1 MTDAAQTLDRRGS
14 LQRAAGTTF
23 AASIAIFGT
32 LWLLGVPFYLGI
44 PIVPQQYL
52 GFVLALALP
61 AALFSSPLRGA
72 AGFAADCA
80 MAVAGAASWLWMSY
94 NLEPWMIDLANRGP
108 EKLIPAVV
116 AILVLCEAV
125 RRSCGGVMAGVCAA
139 FLLYGLFG
147 QHLPG
152 LLAASPTSWPRYF
165 TYLYFDSNAV
175 PGLILN
181 VGATDILGF
190 IIFGATLGVIGGTAV
205 LTDIALATM
214 GHLRGGSA
222 KAAIVASSLFGTLS
236 GSTVANVMS
245 TGVVTIPLMKRGG
258 YSPAYAGGV
267 EAVAS
272 NGGQITPP
280 VMGATAFVIAETLQ
294 IPYSEVVV
302 VAVIPALIYYVA
314 LFIQVHQYAKI
325 NDLKGAPR
333 DELPRVGPTLLRGWP
348 MLVPLPVL
356 MYYLFYIGASPGRS
370 AIYATAVGVICDI
383 VVKAVRREK
392 PELMRLLVGIPVDA
406 GKTLLQLL
414 LVCAAAGIV
423 IGTVNLTGVAF
434 TLTLQLSHIGEIA
447 GIWPLLFVTAGI
459 ALVLGLG
466 MPTVGVYIILS
477 VLLAPAMIRLGIE
490 PISAHFFVFYF
501 GLLSML
507 IPPVAI
513 ASFAAAALAGSSLW
527 STSVAALRLA
537 MPAYVMPF
545 VFVLNPSILTHE
557 SWTGIV
563 TAFVTIIF
571 GPLVM
576 GMPFAFGNHTIWWKL
591 RYPLAV
597 VGVAISLSTAFEGGG
612 VGPLSMLAIV
622 VSIGLFATMT
632 IHAGKPGTGR
642 RAAAAPLKPQTDYSH
657 G

>member
-1 MTDAAQTLDRRGS
+1 MSEMTQIPDWRSS
-14 LQRAAGTTF
+14 LQKRIGTVF
-23 AASIAIFGT
+23 AAMIAILGT
-32 LWLLGVPFYLGI
+32 LWLLGVPFYLRM

-61 AALFSSPLRGA
+61 AALFSFPLKGPLGA
-72 AGFAADCA
+72 LADCA
-80 MAVAGAASWLWMSY
+80 MAIAGAASWLWMSY
-94 NLEPWMIDLANRGP
+94 NLEPWMVDLANRGP
-108 EKLIPAVV
+108 EKIIPAVL

-125 RRSCGGVMAGVCAA
+125 RRSCGGVMAAVCVA
-139 FLLYGLFG
+139 FLIYGLIG
-147 QHLPG
+147 HYMPG
-152 LLAASPTSWPRYF
+152 LLAASPTTWQRFF

-175 PGLILN
+175 PGLVLA

-214 GHLRGGSA
+214 GHMRGGSA
-222 KAAIVASSLFGTLS
+222 KSAIVASSLFGTLS

-294 IPYSEVVV
+294 IPYAEVAL

-314 LFIQVHQYAKI
+314 LFVQVHQYAKI
-325 NDLKGAPR
+325 NDLKGSPR
-333 DELPRVGPTLLRGWP
+333 EELPRVGPTLLRGWP

-356 MYYLFYIGASPGRS
+356 MYYLFYVGASPGRS
-370 AIYATAVGVICDI
+370 AIYASAVGVVCDI
-383 VVKAVRREK
+383 VVRMVRREK
-392 PELMRLLVGIPVDA
+392 PDLKRLLIGIPVES
-406 GKTLLQLL
+406 GQTLLQLL

-434 TLTLQLSHIGEIA
+434 TLTLQLSHIGEVA
-447 GIWPLLFVTAGI
+447 GIWPLLLVTAGI
-459 ALVLGLG
+459 ALILGLG

-490 PISAHFFVFYF
+490 PVSAHFFVFYF

-507 IPPVAI
+507 TPPVAI
-513 ASFAAAALAGSSLW
+513 ASFAAAALAGSNLW

-557 SWTGIV
+557 SWIGII

-576 GMPFAFGNHTIWWKL
+576 SMPFAFGNHTIWWKL
-591 RYPLAV
+591 RYPLALVGIAVSFATTLDGGELGLPSIVAMV
-597 VGVAISLSTAFEGGG
+597 VGIGVYAI
-612 VGPLSMLAIV
+612 
-622 VSIGLFATMT
+622 MT
-632 IHAGKPGTGR
+632 IQANQPGTGR
-642 RAAAAPLKPQTDYSH
+642 RAAAARLEPQTDYSQ